1 MARLAA
7 RHLNDTVQ
15 SYFNES
21 RISELLQGLFSINE
35 MQLSTKVDLLSHQ
48 KHSRWLL
55 VVEKK

>member
-35 MQLSTKVDLLSHQ
+35 MQLSTKVDLLSNQ
-48 KHSRWLL
+48 KNSRWLL